1 MFVPAVT
8 LTGAT
13 FKTPMSADAVTLVVT
28 VDVSLAGT
36 GSGVVLD
43 LVTVL
48 LSVLPDAT
56 FAFTAT
62 TTLKTA
68 VDPFVNVPIV
78 LLMLVAVLLRV
89 NAGPLVWLCETKL
102 VPTGSVSF
110 NATVCASLGPLLV
123 IVNV

>member
-8 LTGAT
+8 VAGAT

-28 VDVSLAGT
+28 VLVSLAGT
-36 GSGVVLD
+36 GSGVVLV

-48 LSVLPDAT
+48 LRIVPDAT

-68 VDPFVNVPIV
+68 VEPLVSVPIV
-78 LLMLVAVLLRV
+78 LLMLVAVLESV
-89 NAGPLVWLCETKL
+89 NAGPDV
-102 VPTGSVSF
+102 
-110 NATVCASLGPLLV
+110 
-123 IVNV
+123 